1 MRDLSIRGAGDVLG
15 SEQAGFIDSVGMDLF
30 LEMLNEEVERKKGNN
45 KEIIKVTLNPQ
56 KMNLI
61 DGEQLFFKANNLSKS
76 IRFASREEKL
86 IITLDIVHLEK
97 HYIFYLIELMEILN
111 ECVKK

>member
-1 MRDLSIRGAGDVLG
+1 
-15 SEQAGFIDSVGMDLF
+15 
-30 LEMLNEEVERKKGNN
+30 
-45 KEIIKVTLNPQ
+45 PQ